1 MVKSHLTTAAEIS
14 YFQRD
19 LKNSVLTFL
28 SEQEKVSDT
37 IFLIANG
44 SWYQCQFGKTMA
56 VPVPFQLTILI

>member
-37 IFLIANG
+37 IF
-44 SWYQCQFGKTMA
+44 F
-56 VPVPFQLTILI
+56 